1 MSSDSKVTSL
11 ESAVPAVAA
20 KAKAEK
26 SVAAKASGHDT
37 ALSGDSVELHIYA
50 SEKEHGS
57 NAVEV
62 GLNGVM
68 YLVPRGQFFTVPVE
82 LVEVLRNAV
91 TTVTTANPAGGGVV
105 EREVPRFNFQT
116 R

>member
-1 MSSDSKVTSL
+1 MSQDSKVTSL
-11 ESAVPAVAA
+11 ETVAPTVTA
-20 KAKAEK
+20 KAKADKPVHAK
-26 SVAAKASGHDT
+26 SSGHD
-37 ALSGDSVELHIYA
+37 AQLSGDTIELHIYA

-68 YLVPRGQFFTVPVE
+68 YLIPRGKFFVVPIE

-91 TTVTTANPAGGGVV
+91 TTVTTANPAGGGVI
-105 EREVPRFNFQT
+105 EREVPRYNFQT